1 MTENTQD
8 MKEQGQQTEQ
18 PMEFE
23 RRWRGWRRL

>member
-23 RRWRGWRRL
+23 KALARHAA